1 MNFTEWKESLC
12 DPLYE
17 TDENP
22 KCPPG
27 YKWNKKQM
35 MCVPKTEKDDV
46 SKTNSKDRHPANGP
60 GYHTIGSHGMNG
72 APYAYEE
79 PATADSVSEAH
90 DYDKEDDDEKRFKKE
105 DDRMKY
111 GKDGKPS
118 SLKPGEVRKYNKVT
132 GKWES
137 NK

>member
-90 DYDKEDDDEKRFKKE
+90 DYDKEDDDEKIQ
-105 DDRMKY
+105 
-111 GKDGKPS
+111 
-118 SLKPGEVRKYNKVT
+118 NKNSRSRNR
-132 GKWES
+132 GNS
-137 NK
+137 NNTIQRRTNDS